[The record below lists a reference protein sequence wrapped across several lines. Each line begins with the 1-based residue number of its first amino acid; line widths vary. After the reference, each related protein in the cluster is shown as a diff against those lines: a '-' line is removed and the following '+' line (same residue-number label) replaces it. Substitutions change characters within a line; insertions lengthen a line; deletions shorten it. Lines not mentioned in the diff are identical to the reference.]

1 MFKGAGANVLASQPA
16 ILIVEDDAH
25 IAKRLTDGLG
35 EAGYNV
41 SRAASGAE
49 ARLLWTDSIP
59 ALILL
64 DLGLPDEDGMDLLQE
79 LRQKHPALPVI
90 ITTARDRV
98 SDRVKGLENGA
109 DDYLIKPYSFDEL
122 LARIRTQLRHFERAL
137 LQRIVGD
144 LEIDLRTRSAT
155 VRGAVLNLTPRE
167 FDLLALL
174 ASLNGQVASRDMIQR
189 EVFNVKSRM
198 TSMNNVIDVHIFRLR
213 KKLRQCGSSPLLQTI
228 RGVGIALRKTE

>member
-1 MFKGAGANVLASQPA
+1 MLKAAGDNVLESQPA
-16 ILIVEDDAH
+16 ILVVEDDAH
-25 IAKRLTDGLG
+25 IAERLTDGLG

-41 SRAASGAE
+41 SQASSGAE

-79 LRQKHPALPVI
+79 LRQKFPALPVI

-98 SDRVKGLENGA
+98 SDRVKGLEDGA

-122 LARIRTQLRHFERAL
+122 LARIRTQLRHSERAL
-137 LQRIVGD
+137 LRRTVGD

-155 VRGAVLNLTPRE
+155 IRGAVLDLTPRE

-189 EVFNVKSRM
+189 EVFNVRSRM
-198 TSMNNVIDVHIFRLR
+198 TSMDNVIDVHIFRLR
-213 KKLRQCGSSPLLQTI
+213 KKLSQCGSSPLLQTI